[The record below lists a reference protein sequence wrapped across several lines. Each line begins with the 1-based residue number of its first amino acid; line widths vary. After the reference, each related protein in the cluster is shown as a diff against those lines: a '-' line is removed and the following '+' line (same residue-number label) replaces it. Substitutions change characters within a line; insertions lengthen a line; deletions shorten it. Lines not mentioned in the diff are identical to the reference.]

1 MILLAD
7 LGNRSLA
14 LSLYENKRELASFKT
29 LSDKFKSA
37 DEYSETMR
45 MFLHSQNLEAKD
57 IEGAILESVVPSLTK
72 RVEKAIDQVLGK
84 KTLLLNRKLKTS
96 LAIRMDNPG
105 EVGSNL
111 ISAAIGAVSDY
122 DEDCLVICMS
132 SCLSFSLVTKDRQ
145 FLGGSLFPGMRES
158 VSHMT
163 ENSAQ
168 LMEID
173 LSRPKGLI
181 AKSTK
186 ECINSGVVK
195 GYMLLIES
203 MSDQMEK
210 EYGKPLKRI
219 ITGPDSSIIKDYM
232 PHGYTF
238 NGHLLMDGL
247 YEIYKK
253 NENQ

>member
-29 LSDKFKSA
+29 SA
-37 DEYSETMR
+37 DEYSETLR

-111 ISAAIGAVSDY
+111 IY
-122 DEDCLVICMS
+122 RC
-132 SCLSFSLVTKDRQ
+132 
-145 FLGGSLFPGMRES
+145 
-158 VSHMT
+158 
-163 ENSAQ
+163 
-168 LMEID
+168 
-173 LSRPKGLI
+173 
-181 AKSTK
+181 
-186 ECINSGVVK
+186 
-195 GYMLLIES
+195 
-203 MSDQMEK
+203 
-210 EYGKPLKRI
+210 GKRL
-219 ITGPDSSIIKDYM
+219 
-232 PHGYTF
+232 
-238 NGHLLMDGL
+238 
-247 YEIYKK
+247 
-253 NENQ
+253 